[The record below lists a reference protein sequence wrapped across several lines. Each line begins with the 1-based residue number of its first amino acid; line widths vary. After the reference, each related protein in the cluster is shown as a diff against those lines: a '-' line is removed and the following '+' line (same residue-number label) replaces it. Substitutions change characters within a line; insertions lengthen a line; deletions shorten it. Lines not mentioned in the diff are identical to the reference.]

1 MNCHPI
7 TQLVPFDNTGTNVD
21 PPAVTVEPK
30 LVELKERFESV
41 TNARALVFAAAEGSV
56 PTV

>member
-1 MNCHPI
+1 MYCHPI
-7 TQLVPFDNTGTNVD
+7 TQLVPLLNTGTSVE

-30 LVELKERFESV
+30 LVELKARFESV
-41 TNARALVFAAAEGSV
+41 TNANALVFEAALGSV